1 MTEIN
6 IIGDTTVNGDGTQIT
21 TTGDITINGDDA
33 VVNVTEALE
42 IPEYKAADLPVDGSV
57 KLAWLIPDDGE
68 IGFNVPVYDQT
79 SSHWYT
85 HGSNITNRVLVHHN
99 PTEIIS
105 AIRGALQSGWTG
117 QVVQGWT
124 TGGLTTFRK
133 NTETTSYDL
142 PGVAILNDGSGDKTV
157 LMPIVVSPS

>member
-57 KLAWLIPDDGE
+57 KLAWLIPDDGQANIE
-68 IGFNVPVYDQT
+68 YGLHDPVSNTWST
-79 SSHWYT
+79 SLISVMT
-85 HGSNITNRVLVHHN
+85 RVLVQYS
-99 PTEIIS
+99 PTISSTVIIGNLPVGATVQVIAGWIACGLVPFDYGGS
-105 AIRGALQSGWTG
+105 AIHFVPTG
-117 QVVQGWT
+117 VVIFTDNTRVRT
-124 TGGLTTFRK
+124 TL
-133 NTETTSYDL
+133 L
-142 PGVAILNDGSGDKTV
+142 PIQIA
-157 LMPIVVSPS
+157 P